1 MQEFASKV
9 PNNQVKFFTVL
20 VKNLKFSVV
29 MKDSKSSKTKY
40 KKIIEDIE
48 EGTIEVELH
57 AQDKIKLDDAK
68 SFLLRM
74 KTEKAQ
80 LN

>member
-1 MQEFASKV
+1 
-9 PNNQVKFFTVL
+9 
-20 VKNLKFSVV
+20 
-29 MKDSKSSKTKY
+29 MKDSKSSKSKY

-57 AQDKIKLDDAK
+57 AQGKIKLDDAK
-68 SFLLRM
+68 SFLLKM
-74 KTEKAQ
+74 KKEKAQ